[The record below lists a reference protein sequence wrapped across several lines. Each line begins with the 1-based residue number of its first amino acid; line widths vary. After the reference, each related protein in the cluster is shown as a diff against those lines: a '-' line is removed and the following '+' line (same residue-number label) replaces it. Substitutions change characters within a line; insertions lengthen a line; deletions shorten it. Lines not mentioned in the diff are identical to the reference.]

1 MPDILNM
8 IHITKQFGTFK
19 ANDDI
24 TIDVHEG
31 EILALLG
38 ENGAGK
44 STLMNILYGLYRPT
58 SGEIRFE
65 GKTIEIKNP
74 LEAISLGIGMVHQHF
89 MLIQA
94 FKTWENVVLGLR
106 DEQRRLLKEEIAKKK
121 LSDLAERYR
130 LQVDP
135 DAPIRSLPVGLQQQV
150 EIAKVLY
157 RGSRLLIL
165 DEPTGVLTPL
175 EKEKLF
181 VTLRNL
187 THHGI
192 SVIFISHKLDEVK
205 EISDRVAVLCRGKNV
220 CTVSTADVSKQ
231 ELARLMVGRDVLL
244 SVERENPVIRDDVV
258 LKAQGLCVEGNRL
271 ASCIRDLDLT
281 IHAGEIFGLAGV
293 DGNGQSELVEAITG
307 LRPVTGGQVVI
318 DGQDITHASPREI
331 IQAGVGLIPEDRKK
345 VGTVHSFSI
354 DKNLIL
360 RDLNHPDYCHRGVLN
375 DSVLTQRT
383 DQAIEEFDIRY
394 SNRKDPVSHLSG
406 GNLQKVILAREMKAK
421 PKLLIAMHPTRG
433 LDVGA
438 IEFIHHK
445 ILDAANAGMAVL
457 LVSTELEE
465 IVSLSDTVSV
475 MSSGALSAP
484 LRGKQLTME
493 NLGLLMGGVNLGGG
507 VSDE

>member
-1 MPDILNM
+1 MKKLN
-8 IHITKQFGTFK
+8 H
-19 ANDDI
+19 N
-24 TIDVHEG
+24 TIKG
-31 EILALLG
+31 F
-38 ENGAGK
+38 GAGLLVAAAIAGSGLPAQAL
-44 STLMNILYGLYRPT
+44 STFQQINVSMG
-58 SGEIRFE
+58 G
-65 GKTIEIKNP
+65 
-74 LEAISLGIGMVHQHF
+74 ISLFVDG
-89 MLIQA
+89 
-94 FKTWENVVLGLR
+94 K
-106 DEQRRLLKEEIAKKK
+106 
-121 LSDLAERYR
+121 
-130 LQVDP
+130 LQVPTDVNGNEVEP
-135 DAPIRSLPVGLQQQV
+135 LIYAGTTYLPVRALTGMLTDKPV
-150 EIAKVLY
+150 EWDPKTESVYIGTKPGAGRVV
-157 RGSRLLIL
+157 RADG
-165 DEPTGVLTPL
+165 LTPYDSSTPLAWTGESAQFTLL
-175 EKEKLF
+175 E
-181 VTLRNL
+181 
-187 THHGI
+187 
-192 SVIFISHKLDEVK
+192 EVQTPFNK
-205 EISDRVAVLCRGKNV
+205 YKMG
-220 CTVSTADVSKQ
+220 T
-231 ELARLMVGRDVLL
+231 
-244 SVERENPVIRDDVV
+244 
-258 LKAQGLCVEGNRL
+258 
-271 ASCIRDLDLT
+271 
-281 IHAGEIFGLAGV
+281 
-293 DGNGQSELVEAITG
+293 ITG

-484 LRGKQLTME
+484 LRGKQLIME
-493 NLGLLMGGVNLGGG
+493 NLGLLMGGVNMGGG